1 MKPIQYYCKNFMQ
14 ALSCCNR
21 DGHMKAFLRE
31 QLYNM
36 VKLFLNQ
43 IALTVFGTVLAIATS
58 KNDSLLLASS
68 IFSVL
73 FFLALNYTTCWEIGA
88 KDKIRVD
95 SGRLESMPNKGLYIS
110 FGANLPNLIIALL
123 IGLGVLIGT
132 DASQSMSFVFNAIAR
147 LLNGMYLGIIKI
159 VQDAASVTSITQVWW
174 WFIVI
179 TLPSM
184 LVGWLAY
191 YLGSKNIRL
200 LSFIGIKPKPDSANR
215 K

>member
-1 MKPIQYYCKNFMQ
+1 
-14 ALSCCNR
+14 
-21 DGHMKAFLRE
+21 MKAFLRE

-95 SGRLESMPNKGLYIS
+95 SGRLESMQNKGLYIS

>member
-1 MKPIQYYCKNFMQ
+1 MQ
-14 ALSCCNR
+14 ALSCCNQ
-21 DGHMKAFLRE
+21 DGLMKAFLKE
-31 QLYNM
+31 QSYNM

-73 FFLALNYTTCWEIGA
+73 FFLVLNYTACWEIGA

-110 FGANLPNLIIALL
+110 FGANLPNIIIALL

-159 VQDAASVTSITQVWW
+159 VQDAANITSITQVWW

-200 LSFIGIKPKPDSANR
+200 LSFIGIKPKPDNANR